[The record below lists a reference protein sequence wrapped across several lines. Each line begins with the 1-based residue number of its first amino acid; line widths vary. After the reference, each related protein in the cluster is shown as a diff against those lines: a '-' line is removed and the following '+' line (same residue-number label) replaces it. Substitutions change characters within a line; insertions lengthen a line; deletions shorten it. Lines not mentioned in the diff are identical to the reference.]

1 MIAQRINDKH
11 SSWVL
16 PAVLVIN
23 CLFVHEAP
31 LTLTHGDVRVY
42 TKLH

>member
-23 CLFVHEAP
+23 CLDVE
-31 LTLTHGDVRVY
+31 LDVRVY